1 MAGVSDSAAQW
12 VNDGLKAGYTIRELT
27 EELEKNGYTAAQ
39 VKALLRAP
47 AVRRAAQTWLG
58 EDSLPGS
65 KLPLLLAAV
74 GAMLLIALV
83 LALFVIKVPR
93 ERAVDDGFLGSVS
106 DGQSLSLVLRTRPGE
121 PHVLRLE
128 TAGGTPLV
136 EVDGARLEAGGRFTP
151 ESRLAMLRISASED
165 IVVSELRVRTLEPLL
180 GSSR

>member
-65 KLPLLLAAV
+65 KLPLLLAADR
-74 GAMLLIALV
+74 
-83 LALFVIKVPR
+83 K
-93 ERAVDDGFLGSVS
+93 S
-106 DGQSLSLVLRTRPGE
+106 TR
-121 PHVLRLE
+121 LN
-128 TAGGTPLV
+128 
-136 EVDGARLEAGGRFTP
+136 
-151 ESRLAMLRISASED
+151 
-165 IVVSELRVRTLEPLL
+165 
-180 GSSR
+180 SSH